1 MVDKSEE
8 QWLSWAKELQFIAQS
23 ALAYCKDKF
32 DRERFERV
40 REISAEIMSAKSG
53 LSLEKV
59 KALFCNEVGFQ
70 TPKMDSRGV
79 IIENGRFLLVQE
91 SNGAWS
97 LPGGWVDANQTAA
110 TNVVK
115 EVREEAGLVVEPV
128 RVLALLERNR
138 HHKPPFPYNVCK
150 VFFLCEVKGGA
161 FEPNNETTASGY
173 FSIDELPP
181 LAEEKCTRE
190 ELELCLRVYNNP
202 AGGPVFE

>member
-1 MVDKSEE
+1 MADKNEE

-23 ALAYCKDKF
+23 ALAYCNDRF

-59 KALFCNEVGFQ
+59 KGLFCNEVGFQ
-70 TPKMDSRGV
+70 TPKMDSRGL
-79 IIENGRFLLVQE
+79 IIENGKILLVQE
-91 SNGAWS
+91 RNGLWS
-97 LPGGWVDANQTAA
+97 LPGGWVDLNQTAA

-138 HHKPPFPYNVCK
+138 HHKPQFPYNVCK
-150 VFFLCEVKGGA
+150 VFFLCEVKGGS
-161 FEPNNETTASGY
+161 FEPNNETISSGY
-173 FSIDELPP
+173 FSIDALPP

-190 ELELCLRVYNNP
+190 EIEMCLAVYNNP
-202 AGGPVFE
+202 AAGPVFE